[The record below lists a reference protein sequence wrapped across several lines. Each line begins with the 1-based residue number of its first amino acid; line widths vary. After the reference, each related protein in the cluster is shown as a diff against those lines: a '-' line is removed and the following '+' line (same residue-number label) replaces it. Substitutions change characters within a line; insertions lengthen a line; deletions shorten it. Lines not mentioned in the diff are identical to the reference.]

1 MVQEQVRQI
10 KLHWEPL
17 RVVQILMFVV
27 VVVVVVLVDQTLR
40 VPPLAVQMHS
50 ALQTLEQVPLDQTLW
65 VPLPAD
71 RMY

>member
-1 MVQEQVRQI
+1 MVPEQVHQI
-10 KLHWEPL
+10 NLHWEPL

-27 VVVVVVLVDQTLR
+27 VVPVDQTPR

-50 ALQTLEQVPLDQTLW
+50 ALQMLEPVPVDQTLW

-71 RMY
+71 QMY